1 MSDVTSYDVTA
12 RDAADADVQAMCMWN
27 RLEAA
32 QCCRLEVE
40 RQLIREN
47 NRQKQLRVAERMRR
61 AAERIFLLIY
71 LPYCLLT
78 C

>member
-1 MSDVTSYDVTA
+1 MTSQH
-12 RDAADADVQAMCMWN
+12 DAADAGVQAMCAWN

-47 NRQKQLRVAERMRR
+47 NLQKQLRVAERLRR
-61 AAERIFLLIY
+61 AAERIFFTYLLAV
-71 LPYCLLT
+71 LLT
-78 C
+78 YLLTVTR